1 MLLHIFAHPLS
12 ELVLLGMLGMHVD
25 VAILIPSSSYCFDSQ
40 GIYVIPSMIGSPI
53 TKRSLTMLP
62 SLLIQAHI
70 FGQRVRFVPKLSRPH
85 SFPSKSR
92 FSLELS
98 DISVVRDILEVLP
111 EVLPCFPMTVWS
123 SS

>member
-1 MLLHIFAHPLS
+1 M
-12 ELVLLGMLGMHVD
+12 LGMLCVHVD

-53 TKRSLTMLP
+53 TKQSLTMLP

-85 SFPSKSR
+85 SFPSRPR

-98 DISVVRDILEVLP
+98 DILVVRDILDVFLEAS
-111 EVLPCFPMTVWS
+111 PCFHMTGLS